1 MKAHLELTKVLIEL
15 SSPISGPHCSI
26 SLYENV
32 LAANQPGL
40 QFCAG
45 AGAEGSNS
53 HLIVSRR
60 EQLSL
65 DDDKRVV

>member
-1 MKAHLELTKVLIEL
+1 MKAHLELAKVLIES
-15 SSPISGPHCSI
+15 SSPIGGLNCGT
-26 SLYENV
+26 SLYDDL
-32 LAANQPGL
+32 LAAKQPGL
-40 QFCAG
+40 QLSAG
-45 AGAEGSNS
+45 AGAERSKS